1 MSEQIS
7 VVASFGL
14 PYKIRPVRFRWSG
27 RLLEV
32 REITYRW
39 ESRLGQSRL
48 YHFAVTDGASLY
60 ELSFDSGSLLWSIE
74 GVEEATE
81 QSAARTK
88 GGSRG

>member
-1 MSEQIS
+1 MRMKETIS

-39 ESRLGQSRL
+39 MTREGASVL
-48 YHFAVTDGASLY
+48 YHFAVTDGASTY
-60 ELSFDSGSLLWSIE
+60 ELSFNATSLLWSIE
-74 GVEEATE
+74 GVQDEA
-81 QSAARTK
+81 A
-88 GGSRG
+88 